1 MKSVQEPAYSV
12 AQIKRFIYLKEIFFL
27 SIAAFGGP
35 GAHLNAIIQR
45 FVKKRNYLTE
55 AELLE
60 LYSFCQLLPGP
71 TSTQMIMALGMKLGG
86 PLLGIVG
93 LLIWIL
99 PAFTLML
106 ALVVGLGIAGSRNI
120 DTHFLRFIPA
130 MAVGFIAAASVQMF
144 RLLQAN
150 NVSRL
155 LYFLGAAAAIT
166 VRSPWVFPFVL
177 LLGGGISRVLNREE
191 FPPYKPKIRPNWK
204 LFGLF
209 AGIFVLSSIIG
220 NLFQN
225 KPVLLF
231 QNSYQYGSIVFG
243 GGNVLIP
250 MMFKQYV
257 THKQYLDAE
266 TFVLGVGMLQ
276 AMPGPVFSIS
286 TYANAMALSDW
297 GFSGQLLGA
306 GIGTVGIFLP
316 GILIMLIVFP
326 IWTEMKRMPLYKKSI
341 EGIAAVSAGLVLAA
355 AYLLLV
361 NLEWDQGLI
370 FIPVFAIMALVLF
383 TKIPP
388 PVLVF
393 ITLLCGWLLPL

>member
-1 MKSVQEPAYSV
+1 MKSVQEPVYSV

-45 FVKKRNYLTE
+45 FVKKRNYLSE

-60 LYSFCQLLPGP
+60 MYSFCQLLPGP

-93 LLIWIL
+93 LVIWIL
-99 PAFTLML
+99 PAFILML
-106 ALVVGLGIAGSRNI
+106 ALVLGLSLAGARNI

-144 RLLQAN
+144 RLMQAN
-150 NVSRL
+150 NTSRL

-166 VRSPWVFPFVL
+166 IRSPWVFPIVL
-177 LLGGGISRVLNREE
+177 LVGGGISRLLNREE
-191 FPPYKPKIRPNWK
+191 FPPHKPKIRPNWK

-209 AGIFVLSSIIG
+209 AGILILTSVVG

-231 QNSYQYGSIVFG
+231 QNSYQFGSIVFG

-257 THKQYLDAE
+257 SHKHYLDAE

-286 TYANAMALSDW
+286 TFANAMALSDM
-297 GFSGQLLGA
+297 GMSGQVLGA
-306 GIGTVGIFLP
+306 ILGTVGIFLP
-316 GILIMLIVFP
+316 GILIMMIIFP
-326 IWTEMKRMPLYKKSI
+326 IWTEMKQMPLYKKSI
-341 EGIAAVSAGLVLAA
+341 EGIASVSAGLVLAA

-370 FIPVFAIMALVLF
+370 FIPIFSIMALVLF

-393 ITLLCGWLLPL
+393 ATLICGWLLPL